1 MSDAYPPYI
10 PDQPNE
16 TPKKKNLWII
26 IILLVVFLCLGCLAF
41 LALFYFVLG
50 DMLLKALGLVGLPLL
65 FLV

>member
-16 TPKKKNLWII
+16 TPKKNLWII

-41 LALFYFVLG
+41 LVLFYFVLG